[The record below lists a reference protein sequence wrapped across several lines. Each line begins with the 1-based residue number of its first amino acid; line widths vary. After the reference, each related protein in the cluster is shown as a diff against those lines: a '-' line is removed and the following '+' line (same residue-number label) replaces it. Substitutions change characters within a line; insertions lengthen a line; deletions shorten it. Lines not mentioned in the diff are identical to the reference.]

1 MMERLREW
9 FRAMHVLGPRWTV
22 FVASMVGINAATL
35 LLLFYFLRHW
45 MPFKRPADDWVF
57 ENGPP
62 LFWLLFGVMI
72 VTSVGWALHMEHRLA
87 RWYCRGG
94 PPTALELRTALTAP
108 LQQSLL
114 HLGGWAIGAGVFIAV
129 GAMHDSKWTLATIIG
144 CVQSATAS
152 FGLTYLLGER
162 ILRPIA
168 AKALSASEF
177 HGRFAPS
184 VFVRVRLSWWIGT
197 LAPAI
202 GIIALCGMAL
212 WKPEDLTSTRDLALT
227 VLLIVSTTLVGSY
240 GLALLTAG
248 QLADPVRQLRT
259 AISDVAQGDFEAR
272 VNVYDGS
279 ELGVLQAGFN
289 RMMQVGEERRQLREL
304 FGKHVGADVASQALQ
319 LGTNL
324 GGENRY
330 VAVFFVDMIGSTS
343 MASDRDPE
351 EVLTILNDFFRIV
364 VEVVDSRG
372 GFVNKFVG
380 DEALSVFGAPLHR
393 PDATTACLAAAR
405 ELRDRLNEDFPHP
418 FEFAIG
424 VSAGL
429 AVAGNVGAPERYE
442 YSVIG
447 DPVNEASRLTELAK
461 HRPSRLLASTN
472 ALYFADP
479 DEQKHWDHGD
489 SVLLRG
495 RTRATHLAWP
505 AGT

>member
-1 MMERLREW
+1 MERLREW
-9 FRAMHVLGPRWTV
+9 FRAMHVLGPRWSV

-45 MPFKRPADDWVF
+45 MPFKRPAGDWVF

-62 LFWLLFGVMI
+62 LFWLLFGIMI

-114 HLGGWAIGAGVFIAV
+114 HLGGWAIGATVFIAA

-152 FGLTYLLGER
+152 FGITYLLGER

-259 AISDVAQGDFEAR
+259 AISDVAQGDFNAR
-272 VNVYDGS
+272 VEVYDGS

-343 MASDRDPE
+343 MAATATPKRFSRSSTTSSASWWRWSTVAAGSSTNSSATRPCRCS
-351 EVLTILNDFFRIV
+351 VRPCTARTPPRRAWRPHVNCATGSMRTSRIHSSSRSGYPR
-364 VEVVDSRG
+364 DSRSPG
-372 GFVNKFVG
+372 MW
-380 DEALSVFGAPLHR
+380 EPPRAM
-393 PDATTACLAAAR
+393 
-405 ELRDRLNEDFPHP
+405 
-418 FEFAIG
+418 
-424 VSAGL
+424 
-429 AVAGNVGAPERYE
+429 
-442 YSVIG
+442 
-447 DPVNEASRLTELAK
+447 
-461 HRPSRLLASTN
+461 ST
-472 ALYFADP
+472 
-479 DEQKHWDHGD
+479 
-489 SVLLRG
+489 R
-495 RTRATHLAWP
+495 
-505 AGT
+505 

>member
-1 MMERLREW
+1 MERLREW

-22 FVASMVGINAATL
+22 FVASMIGINGAAAL
-35 LLLFYFLRHW
+35 ALFYFLRNV
-45 MPFKRPADDWVF
+45 MPFKRPADDWIF

-62 LFWLLFGVMI
+62 IFWVIFGFTLL
-72 VTSVGWALHMEHRLA
+72 TSVSWALHMEHRLA

-108 LQQSLL
+108 LQQSLV
-114 HLGGWAIGAGVFIAV
+114 HLALWAVGAAIFIGAGIE
-129 GAMHDSKWTLATIIG
+129 HDSKWTLATIIG
-144 CVQSATAS
+144 STQAAAGS

-184 VFVRVRLSWWIGT
+184 VFVRIRLSWWIGT
-197 LAPAI
+197 LSPAI
-202 GIIALCGMAL
+202 GVIALCGMAAL
-212 WKPEDLTSTRDLALT
+212 KPDDLTSIRALAIT
-227 VLLIVSTTLVGSY
+227 VVAIVSFTLVGGY
-240 GLALLTAG
+240 LLALLTAG

-259 AISDVAQGDFEAR
+259 AINEVAQGNFDAR
-272 VNVYDGS
+272 VEVYDGS

-324 GGENRY
+324 GGESRY

-343 MASDRDPE
+343 MAADRDPE

-405 ELRDRLNEDFPHP
+405 ELRERLTEDFPHP

-429 AVAGNVGAPERYE
+429 AVAGNVGATERYE

>member
-1 MMERLREW
+1 MERLREW

-22 FVASMVGINAATL
+22 FVASMVGINSATL

-45 MPFKRPADDWVF
+45 MPFKQPPHDWVF

-62 LFWLLFGVMI
+62 LFWALFGLMV

-108 LQQSLL
+108 LQQSLV
-114 HLGGWAIGAGVFIAV
+114 HLGGWAIGAAVFIAI
-129 GAMHDSKWTLATIIG
+129 GAAHDSKWTLATIIG
-144 CVQSATAS
+144 CLQSATGS

-212 WKPEDLTSTRDLALT
+212 WKPDDLTSTRGLALT
-227 VLLIVSTTLVGSY
+227 VLLIVSTTLVASY

-248 QLADPVRQLRT
+248 QLADPVRQLRS
-259 AISDVAQGDFEAR
+259 AITDVAQGNFDAR
-272 VNVYDGS
+272 VDVYDGS

-343 MASDRDPE
+343 MAADRAP
-351 EVLTILNDFFRIV
+351 RKC
-364 VEVVDSRG
+364 SR
-372 GFVNKFVG
+372 F
-380 DEALSVFGAPLHR
+380 S
-393 PDATTACLAAAR
+393 TTSFASWWRSSTAA
-405 ELRDRLNEDFPHP
+405 
-418 FEFAIG
+418 
-424 VSAGL
+424 
-429 AVAGNVGAPERYE
+429 
-442 YSVIG
+442 
-447 DPVNEASRLTELAK
+447 EAS
-461 HRPSRLLASTN
+461 STN
-472 ALYFADP
+472 SS
-479 DEQKHWDHGD
+479 E
-489 SVLLRG
+489 
-495 RTRATHLAWP
+495 TRRSLSSARRCIARMPPRRVWPPHASYATGSRRISRIRSSSRSGSLP
-505 AGT
+505 GSPSPGTWVHPNAMNTP